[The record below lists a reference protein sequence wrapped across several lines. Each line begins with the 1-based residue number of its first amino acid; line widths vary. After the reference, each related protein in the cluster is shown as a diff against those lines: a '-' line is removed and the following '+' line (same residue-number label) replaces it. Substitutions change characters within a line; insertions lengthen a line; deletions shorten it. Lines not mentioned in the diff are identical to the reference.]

1 MLFFSPKL
9 KHRSLRLSVICYS
22 YAATGGRS
30 TMCPIVFL
38 FCFVFICFQNVNNLL
53 QACKELYNS
62 KNFLLVL
69 EYVLSVGNILNAGSN
84 RGGAY
89 RFKLQSLPKVTSDVH
104 RPKLHESQEMF
115 CIPQWCD
122 NSDNSPPENWTPFN
136 LGPKNASDNFPSLP

>member
-1 MLFFSPKL
+1 MLFYSPKL
-9 KHRSLRLSVICYS
+9 KHRSVRHSVICYS
-22 YAATGGRS
+22 YVATGGRS

-89 RFKLQSLPKVTSDVH
+89 GFKLQSLPKVTTACYAL
-104 RPKLHESQEMF
+104 KLPESQKMF

-122 NSDNSPPENWTPFN
+122 NSPPENGSPLN
-136 LGPKNASDNFPSLP
+136 LGPKYASDNSPSRFLT